1 MGRMIVVFVLY
12 CVLSSC
18 STAKS
23 VEVVDTDPKGCV
35 FLEELSFARCD
46 DREGKVYP
54 EDFQDF
60 RRLAKRIGADTLVC
74 CRVEEESIFVI
85 GHGKADTGE
94 CIERR
99 ARYARAYRC
108 ENAKGQL

>member
-1 MGRMIVVFVLY
+1 MVRVIVAFVPW
-12 CVLSSC
+12 CALSAC
-18 STAKS
+18 STYKD
-23 VEVVDTDPKGCV
+23 VEVVDADPKGCV

-46 DREGKVYP
+46 DREGQVYP

-60 RRLAKRIGADTLVC
+60 RRLAKKIGADTLVC
-74 CRVEEESIFVI
+74 CRLEEESVIVI

-108 ENAKGQL
+108 ESAGGTP